1 MNTSPRAS
9 TPGRRLADMA
19 LRLVAPFLGLLLIA
33 VSCTS
38 SGGETTAGAGVVTET
53 TPLSTSG
60 AQPGFAVTL
69 TDVSELVK
77 AVEASVVTVT
87 QTQLQFD
94 DVQGGEVPSGTGT
107 GVVIDNEGHVLTNAH
122 VVAGAQSVIVVGP
135 DGSPRNAQVVGT
147 WAADQNSDLALLL
160 LEDPSGL
167 EPISMGDS
175 DRLEVGDPVVAI
187 GNALGLGL
195 SVSVGIVSAVRRQI
209 RTDTSSIEDVLQTD
223 AAINPGNSGGPLV
236 NLRGE
241 VVGVNELGGAGV
253 GFAIPS
259 NLVAKILNQ
268 VLTFGE
274 VRRGWLGISVLPVEK
289 LKREQGALV
298 SSVVPS
304 SPADRAG
311 IQAGDLLVSMQGEP
325 VNVRFFEQVPLF
337 YLRVAELPAG
347 KTVMLEIRRA
357 GETRSV
363 KVEVARMEKFLGEQ
377 HEYRGLGL
385 VAQRH
390 APGRRR
396 GARCVEQQE
405 RVGRNRGIEWRSI
418 GLTAAQ
424 VRK

>member
-1 MNTSPRAS
+1 MNTSPTAS
-9 TPGRRLADMA
+9 TPGRRLPDMA
-19 LRLVAPFLGLLLIA
+19 LRFIAPFLALLLIA

-195 SVSVGIVSAVRRQI
+195 SVSVGIVSAVGRQI

-223 AAINPGNSGGPLV
+223 AAINPGNSGGPLLDAEARLIGI
-236 NLRGE
+236 NTAI
-241 VVGVNELGGAGV
+241 AGNAQNI
-253 GFAIPS
+253 GFAIPVNS
-259 NLVAKILNQ
+259 AVPFINYVVADAGQPFIGASL
-268 VLTFGE
+268 LTVTPQIAGQFG
-274 VRRGWLGISVLPVEK
+274 
-289 LKREQGALV
+289 
-298 SSVVPS
+298 
-304 SPADRAG
+304 
-311 IQAGDLLVSMQGEP
+311 LLVEEGAAITEVLGGSASADAGLMTGDIIIAVDGEP
-325 VNVRFFEQVPLF
+325 V
-337 YLRVAELPAG
+337 
-347 KTVMLEIRRA
+347 T
-357 GETRSV
+357 TRDD
-363 KVEVARMEKFLGEQ
+363 AL
-377 HEYRGLGL
+377 
-385 VAQRH
+385 
-390 APGRRR
+390 
-396 GARCVEQQE
+396 E
-405 RVGRNRGIEWRSI
+405 RVESAGVGATIILTILHDPRRSLEETEI
-418 GLTAAQ
+418 AVTIRA
-424 VRK
+424 R